1 MFTNI
6 IVSSDVFLIWIEIRR
21 TRTYYQY
28 TCIYITLVIIND
40 IGCVHSFTIGTV
52 LQDTNLHLD
61 DNGTSCTNNHEKFL
75 HTFFDFY
82 QWELNGNFGDV
93 AYSLV
98 KMSNNKHYF
107 ASLIFLKQHFH
118 YILHLNSIVRG
129 KIAFPKPRS
138 DVFIFVAISIMSCDI
153 TDQYFPHSRL
163 STEKYT
169 MGKKL

>member
-1 MFTNI
+1 MTLGSI
-6 IVSSDVFLIWIEIRR
+6 IVLPLVPYFKIPICTWMTMVSVVPITWKVFA
-21 TRTYYQY
+21 Y
-28 TCIYITLVIIND
+28 
-40 IGCVHSFTIGTV
+40 
-52 LQDTNLHLD
+52 
-61 DNGTSCTNNHEKFL
+61 FL
-75 HTFFDFY
+75 LFY
-82 QWELNGNFGDV
+82 QWELNGNIGDV

-107 ASLIFLKQHFH
+107 ASLIFLKQYFH
-118 YILHLNSIVRG
+118 HILHLNSIVRG

-169 MGKKL
+169 TGKKL

>member
-1 MFTNI
+1 MTLSSI
-6 IVSSDVFLIWIEIRR
+6 IVLPLVPYFKIPICTWMTMVSVVPITWKIFAYFLLFLPMGAWKHWW
-21 TRTYYQY
+21 
-28 TCIYITLVIIND
+28 C
-40 IGCVHSFTIGTV
+40 C
-52 LQDTNLHLD
+52 LQ
-61 DNGTSCTNNHEKFL
+61 
-75 HTFFDFY
+75 
-82 QWELNGNFGDV
+82 
-93 AYSLV
+93 LV

-118 YILHLNSIVRG
+118 HILHLNSIVRG

-138 DVFIFVAISIMSCDI
+138 DVFIFIAISIMSCDI